1 MRVMTGEVISLWIEN
16 RTNPHQVGLA
26 VMVQESN
33 HYLVH
38 TVHDKIDS
46 APYHHLVDTIQ
57 VDLDTNH
64 IIYN

>member
-33 HYLVH
+33 YYLVH

-46 APYHHLVDTIQ
+46 APYHHLGDTIQ
-57 VDLDTNH
+57 VDLDTDH